1 MAKSSLYVIDV
12 MPLLYRGHFAFLRN
26 PRMTSTGVNTSAL
39 TGFIGT
45 VMQILDTR
53 APTHMVLVQDS
64 FTPTFRHEAYPEYKA
79 QREKMPED
87 IGASIP
93 MAEEFAAAMKIPIVR
108 ADGFEADDL
117 MGSYATAAAAA
128 EDMET
133 YLVTGDKDIAQLV
146 DTKTFLYRIGK
157 NAPEIFGPAE
167 VCAHWGLTSPAQM
180 IDYLALAGDS
190 SDNIPG
196 IRGVGEKTASTL
208 ISQYGDI
215 ESVIAHASEI
225 KGKLGEK
232 VAAGAEDARM
242 SRFLTTIRRDV
253 PLPVAIDGLARQVPD
268 TNALRAFCAKYE
280 MASLARRLL
289 GGADA
294 KMENGKWRME
304 NGGGQTATQVSD
316 LPLFGGEEVGHK
328 VITQSRGG
336 SGAAENIKGVG
347 ETEAEISPIS
357 YPLSPISYPSEDS
370 QAPLA
375 NLQTTP
381 HTYTLVRDEAA
392 LASLAD
398 ALKAAPEFAF
408 DTETTGLEPR
418 KCALVGLSFA
428 TEPGRAWYVPFMQGP
443 EGMDA
448 EAWGRA
454 IVAALAPVFASDKPK
469 IGHNARFDCAVLAH
483 HGMAVAQP
491 VRDTLLTHFVLD
503 ASERHGMD
511 RLAREYLRYDP
522 IPISRLI
529 GEGRQADPARMAA
542 LPPDAVCDYA
552 AEDADVTFRLYR
564 VLRPEAEKL
573 GLKKALE
580 ESEEPLG
587 DVLNDM
593 EAAGVRIDPAALHAF
608 GDELDAELRDLERA
622 IYESAGTSFNIN
634 SPKQL
639 GEVLFDLLKIDPNAK
654 RSAASGQYATGE
666 EVLQKL
672 TARHPV
678 VQMILDYRAAG
689 KLKSTYA
696 DKLPACIDPETG
708 RVHTHFS
715 QAMTET
721 GRLASS
727 DPNLQNIPV
736 RTERGKRI
744 REAFVARDDDH
755 LLMSADYS
763 QIELR
768 LVAALSGDKSML
780 EAFRNGADIHT
791 ETAARVY
798 DVMPGLVTPEMRSK
812 CKMVNFGIIYGIS
825 AFGLSQRLGVPRKEA
840 SELIESYFR
849 EYPGIK
855 AYMEKAIAD
864 AREKGY
870 AETVLGRRRMLR
882 DISSRNATVRQAAER
897 NAINTPVQGSAA
909 DLIKIAMVRVHRAL
923 RDAGLKTKL
932 VLQIH
937 DELLLDMPKGEEEA
951 VRAIVR
957 DAMVNAL
964 DFGVPLEVEIGVGRT
979 WLEAH

>member
-1 MAKSSLYVIDV
+1 
-12 MPLLYRGHFAFLRN
+12 MP
-26 PRMTSTGVNTSAL
+26 
-39 TGFIGT
+39 
-45 VMQILDTR
+45 
-53 APTHMVLVQDS
+53 
-64 FTPTFRHEAYPEYKA
+64 
-79 QREKMPED
+79 
-87 IGASIP
+87 
-93 MAEEFAAAMKIPIVR
+93 
-108 ADGFEADDL
+108 
-117 MGSYATAAAAA
+117 
-128 EDMET
+128 
-133 YLVTGDKDIAQLV
+133 
-146 DTKTFLYRIGK
+146 
-157 NAPEIFGPAE
+157 
-167 VCAHWGLTSPAQM
+167 
-180 IDYLALAGDS
+180 
-190 SDNIPG
+190 
-196 IRGVGEKTASTL
+196 
-208 ISQYGDI
+208 
-215 ESVIAHASEI
+215 
-225 KGKLGEK
+225 
-232 VAAGAEDARM
+232 
-242 SRFLTTIRRDV
+242 
-253 PLPVAIDGLARQVPD
+253 
-268 TNALRAFCAKYE
+268 
-280 MASLARRLL
+280 
-289 GGADA
+289 
-294 KMENGKWRME
+294 
-304 NGGGQTATQVSD
+304 
-316 LPLFGGEEVGHK
+316 
-328 VITQSRGG
+328 
-336 SGAAENIKGVG
+336 
-347 ETEAEISPIS
+347 
-357 YPLSPISYPSEDS
+357 
-370 QAPLA
+370 
-375 NLQTTP
+375 
-381 HTYTLVRDEAA
+381 
-392 LASLAD
+392 
-398 ALKAAPEFAF
+398 
-408 DTETTGLEPR
+408 
-418 KCALVGLSFA
+418 
-428 TEPGRAWYVPFMQGP
+428 
-443 EGMDA
+443 
-448 EAWGRA
+448 
-454 IVAALAPVFASDKPK
+454 
-469 IGHNARFDCAVLAH
+469 
-483 HGMAVAQP
+483 VAQP

-511 RLAREYLRYDP
+511 RLAREFLRYDP
-522 IPISRLI
+522 IPISKLI
-529 GEGRQADPARMAA
+529 GEGRKADPAVMAQ
-542 LPPDAVCDYA
+542 LPPEAVCDYA
-552 AEDADVTFRLYR
+552 AEDADVTLRLFN
-564 VLRPEAEKL
+564 VLRPEAERL

-587 DVLNDM
+587 EVLNDM
-593 EAAGVRIDPAALHAF
+593 EAEGVRIDPAALRAF
-608 GDELDAELRDLERA
+608 GDELDAELRDLEKA
-622 IYESAGTSFNIN
+622 IYASAGTAFNIN

-639 GEVLFDLLKIDPNAK
+639 GEVLFDLLKIDPKAT

-696 DKLPACIDPETG
+696 DKLPTCIDPATG

-744 REAFVARDDDH
+744 RAAFVPRDEGH

-768 LVAALSGDKSML
+768 LMAALSDDKAML
-780 EAFRNGADIHT
+780 EAFSRGADIHT

-798 DVMPGLVTPEMRSK
+798 DVMPGLVTPEMRTR

-825 AFGLSQRLGVPRKEA
+825 AFGLSQRLSIPRKEA
-840 SELIESYFR
+840 ADLIESYFR

-855 AYMEKAIAD
+855 AYMEKAVAD

-937 DELLLDMPKGEEEA
+937 DELLLDMPREEEEA
-951 VRAIVR
+951 VRPLVR

>member
-1 MAKSSLYVIDV
+1 MSKTSLYVIDV

-45 VMQILDTR
+45 VMQILESRT
-53 APTHMVLVQDS
+53 PTHIVLVQDS

-93 MAEEFAAAMKIPIVR
+93 MAEEFAAAMRIPIVR

-117 MGSYATAAAAA
+117 MGSYAAAAGAA
-128 EDMET
+128 DDMET
-133 YLVTGDKDIAQLV
+133 FLVTGDKDIAQLV
-146 DTKTFLYRIGK
+146 DAKTFLYRIGK
-157 NAPEIFGPAE
+157 NAPEVFGPAE

-196 IRGVGEKTASTL
+196 IRGVGEKTAATL

-289 GGADA
+289 GGEAS
-294 KMENGKWRME
+294 GKVE
-304 NGGGQTATQVSD
+304 SGQTTAQVSD
-316 LPLFGGEEVGHK
+316 LPLFGGEGQNNH
-328 VITQSRGG
+328 SP
-336 SGAAENIKGVG
+336 NL
-347 ETEAEISPIS
+347 PIS
-357 YPLSPISYPSEDS
+357 IPPSSESNEVSDTK
-370 QAPLA
+370 LA
-375 NLQTTP
+375 TLADWSHN
-381 HTYTLVRDEAA
+381 YTLVRDEAA
-392 LASLAD
+392 LAALAET
-398 ALKAAPEFAF
+398 LKAAPEFAF

-428 TEPGRAWYVPFMQGP
+428 TEPGRAWYVPFRKGP

-448 EAWGRA
+448 AVWGRA
-454 IVAALAPVFASDKPK
+454 VVAALAPIFATDKPK

-491 VRDTLLTHFVLD
+491 VRDSLLTHFVLD

-529 GEGRQADPARMAA
+529 GEGRQADPARMDA

-552 AEDADVTFRLYR
+552 AEDADVTLRLYR

-587 DVLNDM
+587 EVLNDM
-593 EAAGVRIDPAALHAF
+593 EAEGVRIDPAVLHAF
-608 GDELDAELRDLERA
+608 GDELDAELQGLEHA
-622 IYESAGTSFNIN
+622 IHESAGTVFNIN

-639 GEVLFDLLKIDPNAK
+639 GEVLFELLKIDPKAK
-654 RSAASGQYATGE
+654 RSSASGQYATGE

-672 TARHPV
+672 TARHPI

-696 DKLPACIDPETG
+696 DKLPACIDPDTG

-721 GRLASS
+721 GRLASA

-768 LVAALSGDKSML
+768 LMAALSGDKAML
-780 EAFRNGADIHT
+780 EAFAHGADIHT
-791 ETAARVY
+791 ETASRVY
-798 DVMPGLVTPEMRSK
+798 GVMPGLVTPEMRSR

-825 AFGLSQRLGVPRKEA
+825 AFGLSQRLSIPRKEA
-840 SELIESYFR
+840 ADLIESYFR

-855 AYMEKAIAD
+855 AYMEKAVAD

-909 DLIKIAMVRVHRAL
+909 DLIKIAMVRVYRAL
-923 RDAGLKTKL
+923 KAAGLKAKL

-937 DELLLDMPKGEEEA
+937 DELLLDMPKEEEEA

>member
-45 VMQILDTR
+45 VMQILESR
-53 APTHMVLVQDS
+53 APTHIVLVQDS

-117 MGSYATAAAAA
+117 MGSYAAAA
-128 EDMET
+128 EAADGMET
-133 YLVTGDKDIAQLV
+133 FLVTGDKDIAQLV
-146 DTKTFLYRIGK
+146 NARTFLYRIGK
-157 NAPEIFGPAE
+157 NAPEVFGPAE

-196 IRGVGEKTASTL
+196 IRGVGEKTAATL

-215 ESVIAHASEI
+215 ESVIAHAAEI

-253 PLPVAIDGLARQVPD
+253 PLPVAIDGLARQEPD
-268 TNALRAFCAKYE
+268 TDALRAFCLKYE

-289 GGADA
+289 GGVESP
-294 KMENGKWRME
+294 KSNVEN
-304 NGGGQTATQVSD
+304 QSPAVVSD
-316 LPLFGGEEVGHK
+316 LPLFGGGQAESPKSK
-328 VITQSRGG
+328 VESRK
-336 SGAAENIKGVG
+336 SGNG
-347 ETEAEISPIS
+347 ETSPISQPISPIS
-357 YPLSPISYPSEDS
+357 NLSGES
-370 QAPLA
+370 QTPLA
-375 NLQTTP
+375 TLLTVP
-381 HTYTLVRDEAA
+381 HEYTLVRDEST
-392 LASLAD
+392 LASLAET
-398 ALKAAPEFAF
+398 LRAAPEFAF

-428 TEPGRAWYVPFMQGP
+428 TEPGRAWYVPFRQGP
-443 EGMDA
+443 ESLDA
-448 EAWGRA
+448 AAWGRA
-454 IVAALAPVFASDKPK
+454 VVAALAPIFATDKPK

-491 VRDTLLTHFVLD
+491 VRDSLLTHFVLD
-503 ASERHGMD
+503 AAERHGMD
-511 RLAREYLRYDP
+511 RLAREFLRYDP

-529 GEGRQADPARMAA
+529 GEGRQADPARMDA

-552 AEDADVTFRLYR
+552 AEDADVTLRLFR

-587 DVLNDM
+587 EVLNDM
-593 EAAGVRIDPAALHAF
+593 EAEGVRIDPAALHAF

-639 GEVLFDLLKIDPNAK
+639 GEVLFDLLKIDPKAS

-696 DKLPACIDPETG
+696 DKLPACIDPDTG

-715 QAMTET
+715 QALTET
-721 GRLASS
+721 GRLASA

-744 REAFVARDDDH
+744 REAFVARDDEH

-768 LVAALSGDKSML
+768 LMAALSGDKAML
-780 EAFRNGADIHT
+780 EAFAHGADIHT
-791 ETAARVY
+791 ETASRVY
-798 DVMPGLVTPEMRSK
+798 GVMPGLVTPEMRSR

-825 AFGLSQRLGVPRKEA
+825 AFGLSQRLSIPRKEA
-840 SELIESYFR
+840 ADLIESYFR

-855 AYMEKAIAD
+855 AYMEKAVAD

-923 RDAGLKTKL
+923 KAAGLKTKL

-964 DFGVPLEVEIGVGRT
+964 DFGVPLEVEIGVGKT
-979 WLEAH
+979 WLDAH

>member
-1 MAKSSLYVIDV
+1 MAKNSLYVIDV

-45 VMQILDTR
+45 VMQILDSR
-53 APTHMVLVQDS
+53 APTHIVLVQDS
-64 FTPTFRHEAYPEYKA
+64 FTPTFRHEAFPEYKA

-93 MAEEFAAAMKIPIVR
+93 MAEEFAAAMRIPIVR

-117 MGSYATAAAAA
+117 MGSYAAAASAA
-128 EDMET
+128 DDMET
-133 YLVTGDKDIAQLV
+133 FLVTGDKDIAQLV
-146 DTKTFLYRIGK
+146 DAKTFLYRIGK

-196 IRGVGEKTASTL
+196 IRGVGEKTAATL

-253 PLPVAIDGLARQVPD
+253 PLPVAIEGLARQEPD

-280 MASLARRLL
+280 MNSLSRRLL

-294 KMENGKWRME
+294 NVESGKLKVE
-304 NGGGQTATQVSD
+304 SGQAATTVAD
-316 LPLFGGEEVGHK
+316 LPLFGGTEAGNK
-328 VITQSRGG
+328 AITQSRGG
-336 SGAAENIKGVG
+336 SEAAEIVKGEGKV
-347 ETEAEISPIS
+347 EISPIS
-357 YPLSPISYPSEDS
+357 NPLSPISYLSEET

-375 NLQTTP
+375 TLQTVP
-381 HTYTLVRDEAA
+381 HTYTLVRDETALAA
-392 LASLAD
+392 LAAVLRAV
-398 ALKAAPEFAF
+398 PEFAF

-443 EGMDA
+443 EGMETA
-448 EAWGRA
+448 TWGRA
-454 IVAALAPVFASDKPK
+454 VVAALAPIFAADKPK

-491 VRDTLLTHFVLD
+491 VRDSLLTHFVLD
-503 ASERHGMD
+503 AAERHGMD

-522 IPISRLI
+522 IPITRLI

-542 LPPDAVCDYA
+542 LPPESVCDYA
-552 AEDADVTFRLYR
+552 AEDADVTLRLYR

-587 DVLNDM
+587 EVLNDM
-593 EAAGVRIDPAALHAF
+593 EAEGVRIDPAALHAF

-639 GEVLFDLLKIDPNAK
+639 GEVLFDLLKIDPKAK
-654 RSAASGQYATGE
+654 RSQASGQYATGE

-721 GRLASS
+721 GRLASA

-768 LVAALSGDKSML
+768 LMAALSGDKAML
-780 EAFRNGADIHT
+780 EAFAHGADIHT
-791 ETAARVY
+791 ETASRVY
-798 DVMPGLVTPEMRSK
+798 GVMPGLVTSEMRSR

-825 AFGLSQRLGVPRKEA
+825 AFGLSQRLSIPRKEA
-840 SELIESYFR
+840 ADLIESYFR

-855 AYMEKAIAD
+855 AYMDKAVAD

-870 AETVLGRRRMLR
+870 AETVLKRRRMLR

-937 DELLLDMPKGEEEA
+937 DELLLDMPKEEEEA

-964 DFGVPLEVEIGVGRT
+964 DFGVPLEVEIGVGKT

>member
-1 MAKSSLYVIDV
+1 MAKNSLYVIDV

-45 VMQILDTR
+45 VMQILESR
-53 APTHMVLVQDS
+53 APTHIVLVQDS

-117 MGSYATAAAAA
+117 MGSYSAAA
-128 EDMET
+128 EAADDMET
-133 YLVTGDKDIAQLV
+133 FLVTGDKDIAQLV
-146 DTKTFLYRIGK
+146 DAKTFLYRIGK

-167 VCAHWGLTSPAQM
+167 VCSHWGLTSPAQM

-196 IRGVGEKTASTL
+196 IRGVGEKTAATL

-215 ESVIAHASEI
+215 ESVIAHAAEI

-253 PLPVAIDGLARQVPD
+253 PLPVAIDGLARQEPD
-268 TNALRAFCAKYE
+268 TEALRAFCLKYE

-289 GGADA
+289 GGAESQKSNVESQSPA
-294 KMENGKWRME
+294 V
-304 NGGGQTATQVSD
+304 VSD
-316 LPLFGGEEVGHK
+316 LPLFGGGETGNK

-336 SGAAENIKGVG
+336 SKAAESVKGEGDV
-347 ETEAEISPIS
+347 EISSIS
-357 YPLSPISYPSEDS
+357 NPLSPISHLSGEGEA

-375 NLQTTP
+375 TLQTVS
-381 HTYTLVRDEAA
+381 HEYTLVRDEAA
-392 LASLAD
+392 LAALAE
-398 ALKAAPEFAF
+398 ALRAAPEFAF

-428 TEPGRAWYVPFMQGP
+428 TEPGRAWYVSFMQGP

-454 IVAALAPVFASDKPK
+454 VVATLAPIFATDKPK

-491 VRDTLLTHFVLD
+491 VRDSLLTHFVLD
-503 ASERHGMD
+503 AAERHGMD

-522 IPISRLI
+522 IPITRLI

-542 LPPDAVCDYA
+542 LPPESVCDYA

-587 DVLNDM
+587 EVLNDM
-593 EAAGVRIDPAALHAF
+593 EAEGVRIDPAVLHAF

-639 GEVLFDLLKIDPNAK
+639 GEVLFDLLKIDPKAK
-654 RSAASGQYATGE
+654 RSQASGQYATGE

-696 DKLPACIDPETG
+696 DKLPACIDPDTG

-721 GRLASS
+721 GRLASA

-744 REAFVARDDDH
+744 REAFVARDENH

-768 LVAALSGDKSML
+768 LMAALSGDKSML
-780 EAFRNGADIHT
+780 EAFAHGADIHT

-798 DVMPGLVTPEMRSK
+798 GVMPGLVTPEMRSR

-825 AFGLSQRLGVPRKEA
+825 AFGLSQRLSIPRKEA
-840 SELIESYFR
+840 ADLIASYFR

-855 AYMEKAIAD
+855 AYMEKAVAD

-870 AETVLGRRRMLR
+870 AETVLKRRRMLR

-937 DELLLDMPKGEEEA
+937 DELLLDMPKEEEEA

-964 DFGVPLEVEIGVGRT
+964 DFGVPLEVEIGVGKT

>member
-26 PRMTSTGVNTSAL
+26 PRMTSTGINTSAL

-45 VMQILDTR
+45 VMQILDSR
-53 APTHMVLVQDS
+53 APTHIVLVQDS

-117 MGSYATAAAAA
+117 MGSYAAAASAVD
-128 EDMET
+128 DMET
-133 YLVTGDKDIAQLV
+133 FLVTGDKDIAQLV
-146 DTKTFLYRIGK
+146 DAKTFLYRIGK

-253 PLPVAIDGLARQVPD
+253 PLPVAIDGLARQEPD

-280 MASLARRLL
+280 MNSLARRLL
-289 GGADA
+289 GGEVDG
-294 KMENGKWRME
+294 KVESGKWKVE
-304 NGGGQTATQVSD
+304 SGQTATQVSD
-316 LPLFGGEEVGHK
+316 LPLFGG
-328 VITQSRGG
+328 GG
-336 SGAAENIKGVG
+336 QNNHSPNLPIS
-347 ETEAEISPIS
+347 ISPS
-357 YPLSPISYPSEDS
+357 SESNESNDVS
-370 QAPLA
+370 DTR
-375 NLQTTP
+375 LQTLADWP
-381 HTYTLVRDEAA
+381 HDYTLVRDETALTA
-392 LASLAD
+392 LAE
-398 ALKAAPEFAF
+398 ALRAAPEFAF

-418 KCALVGLSFA
+418 KCALVGLSFS

-454 IVAALAPVFASDKPK
+454 VVAALAPIFASDKPK

-491 VRDTLLTHFVLD
+491 IRDSLLTHFVLD

-522 IPISRLI
+522 IPITRLI

-542 LPPDAVCDYA
+542 LPPESVCDYA
-552 AEDADVTFRLYR
+552 AEDADVTLRLYR

-587 DVLNDM
+587 EVLNDM
-593 EAAGVRIDPAALHAF
+593 EAEGVRIDPAALHAF
-608 GDELDAELRDLERA
+608 GDELDAELCELERA
-622 IYESAGTSFNIN
+622 IYDSAGTSFNIN

-639 GEVLFDLLKIDPNAK
+639 GEVLFDLLKIDPKAK

-768 LVAALSGDKSML
+768 LMAALSGDKSML
-780 EAFRNGADIHT
+780 EAFKNGADIHT

-840 SELIESYFR
+840 ADLIESYFR

-855 AYMEKAIAD
+855 AYMEKAVAD

-870 AETVLGRRRMLR
+870 AETVLKRRRMLR

-923 RDAGLKTKL
+923 REAGLKTKL

-964 DFGVPLEVEIGVGRT
+964 DFGVPLEVEIGVGKT
-979 WLEAH
+979 WLDAH

>member
-1 MAKSSLYVIDV
+1 MATSSLYVIDV

-26 PRMTSTGVNTSAL
+26 PRMTSAGVNTSAL

-45 VMQILDTR
+45 VMQILETR
-53 APTHMVLVQDS
+53 APTHVVLVQDS
-64 FTPTFRHEAYPEYKA
+64 RTPTFRHEAYPAYKA

-87 IGASIP
+87 LAASIP
-93 MAEEFAAAMKIPIVR
+93 MAEEFAAAMRIPIVR

-117 MGSYATAAAAA
+117 MGSYAAAAGAA
-128 EDMET
+128 DGMET

-146 DTKTFLYRIGK
+146 DAKTFLYRIGK
-157 NAPEIFGPAE
+157 AAPEIFGPAE

-196 IRGVGEKTASTL
+196 IRGVGEKTAATL
-208 ISQYGDI
+208 ISQYGDV
-215 ESVIAHASEI
+215 ESVIAHAAEI

-253 PLPVAIDGLARQVPD
+253 PLPAPLDALARQEPD
-268 TNALRAFCAKYE
+268 TDALRAFCAKYE
-280 MASLARRLL
+280 MASLAKRLL
-289 GGADA
+289 SGGAESQKSNA
-294 KMENGKWRME
+294 KSQN
-304 NGGGQTATQVSD
+304 QAAVAD
-316 LPLFGGEEVGHK
+316 LPLFGGGAQATGNGERVMGNEE
-328 VITQSRGG
+328 
-336 SGAAENIKGVG
+336 KG
-347 ETEAEISPIS
+347 ISPIS
-357 YPLSPISYPSEDS
+357 NPLSPISYPSGEA

-375 NLQTTP
+375 PLQTLADWP
-381 HTYTLVRDEAA
+381 HAYALVRDEAGLAA
-392 LASLAD
+392 LAETLR
-398 ALKAAPEFAF
+398 AAPLFAF

-418 KCALVGLSFA
+418 SCALVGLSFA
-428 TEPGRAWYVPFMQGP
+428 TEPGRAWYVPFRQGP
-443 EGMDA
+443 EGVAA
-448 EAWGRA
+448 EDWGRA
-454 IVAALAPVFASDKPK
+454 VAATLAPLFASDKPK
-469 IGHNARFDCAVLAH
+469 VGHNARFDCAILGR

-529 GEGRQADPARMAA
+529 GEGRQADPARMDA
-542 LPPDAVCDYA
+542 LPPEAVRDYA
-552 AEDADVTFRLYR
+552 AEDADVTLRLYR
-564 VLRPEAEKL
+564 ALRPEAEKL
-573 GLKKALE
+573 GLQKALE

-587 DVLNDM
+587 EVLNDM
-593 EAAGVRIDPAALHAF
+593 EAEGVRIDPAALKAF
-608 GDELDAELRDLERA
+608 GDELDAELGDLEHA
-622 IYESAGTSFNIN
+622 IHEAAGTVFNIN

-654 RSAASGQYATGE
+654 RSSASGQYATGE

-689 KLKSTYA
+689 KLKSTSA
-696 DKLPACIDPETG
+696 DKLPACIDPATG

-744 REAFVARDDDH
+744 REAFVARDENH

-768 LVAALSGDKSML
+768 LVAALSGDKAML
-780 EAFRNGADIHT
+780 EAFAQGADIHT

-798 DVMPGLVTPEMRSK
+798 GVMPGLVTSEMRSK

-840 SELIESYFR
+840 ADLIASYFR

-855 AYMEKAIAD
+855 AYMEKAVAD

-870 AETVLGRRRMLR
+870 AETVLGRRRTLR

-923 RDAGLKTKL
+923 RAAGLKTKL

-937 DELLLDMPKGEEEA
+937 DELLLDMPREEEEP

>member
-45 VMQILDTR
+45 VMQILESRT
-53 APTHMVLVQDS
+53 PTHIVLVQDS

-93 MAEEFAAAMKIPIVR
+93 MAEEFAAAMRIPIVR

-117 MGSYATAAAAA
+117 MGSYAAAAGTAD
-128 EDMET
+128 DMET
-133 YLVTGDKDIAQLV
+133 FLVTGDKDIAQLV
-146 DTKTFLYRIGK
+146 DAKTFLYRIGK
-157 NAPEIFGPAE
+157 NAPEVFGPAE

-196 IRGVGEKTASTL
+196 IRGVGEKTAATL

-253 PLPVAIDGLARQVPD
+253 PLPVAIDGLVRQKPD
-268 TNALRAFCAKYE
+268 TDALRAFCAKYE

-289 GGADA
+289 GGEASG
-294 KMENGKWRME
+294 KGERGTGNGERE
-304 NGGGQTATQVSD
+304 QATTQVSD
-316 LPLFGGEEVGHK
+316 LPLFGGSDGKIENGKLKIENGEPQQFSILNSQLSISEE
-328 VITQSRGG
+328 T
-336 SGAAENIKGVG
+336 
-347 ETEAEISPIS
+347 
-357 YPLSPISYPSEDS
+357 

-375 NLQTTP
+375 TLQTVP
-381 HTYTLVRDEAA
+381 HNYTLVRDEAA
-392 LASLAD
+392 LAALAEV
-398 ALKAAPEFAF
+398 LRAAPEFAF

-428 TEPGRAWYVPFMQGP
+428 TEPGRAWYVPFRQGP
-443 EGMDA
+443 EGM
-448 EAWGRA
+448 EAAVWGRA
-454 IVAALAPVFASDKPK
+454 VVADLAPIFATDKPK

-491 VRDTLLTHFVLD
+491 VRDSLLTHFVID
-503 ASERHGMD
+503 AAERHGMD
-511 RLAREYLRYDP
+511 RLAREFLRYDP

-529 GEGRQADPARMAA
+529 GEGRQADPARMDA

-552 AEDADVTFRLYR
+552 AEDADVTLRLYR

-587 DVLNDM
+587 EVLNDM
-593 EAAGVRIDPAALHAF
+593 EAEGVRIDPAVLHAF
-608 GDELDAELRDLERA
+608 GDELDAELQDLERA

-639 GEVLFDLLKIDPNAK
+639 GEVLFDLLKIDPKAK
-654 RSAASGQYATGE
+654 RSQASGQYATGE

-696 DKLPACIDPETG
+696 DKLPACIDPDTG

-721 GRLASS
+721 GRLAST

-744 REAFVARDDDH
+744 REAFVARADDH

-768 LVAALSGDKSML
+768 LMAALSGDKAML
-780 EAFRNGADIHT
+780 EAFAHGADIHT
-791 ETAARVY
+791 ETASRVY
-798 DVMPGLVTPEMRSK
+798 GVMPGLVTPEMRSR

-825 AFGLSQRLGVPRKEA
+825 AFGLSQRLSIPRREA
-840 SELIESYFR
+840 ADLIESYFR

-855 AYMEKAIAD
+855 AYMEKAVAD

-909 DLIKIAMVRVHRAL
+909 DLIKIAMVRVYRAL
-923 RDAGLKTKL
+923 KEAGLKTKL

-937 DELLLDMPKGEEEA
+937 DELLLDMPKEEEEA

-979 WLEAH
+979 WLAAH

>member
-45 VMQILDTR
+45 VMQILESR
-53 APTHMVLVQDS
+53 APTHIVLVQDS

-93 MAEEFAAAMKIPIVR
+93 MAEEFAAAMRIPIVR

-117 MGSYATAAAAA
+117 MGSYATAAETA
-128 EDMET
+128 DNMET
-133 YLVTGDKDIAQLV
+133 FLVTGDKDIAQLV
-146 DTKTFLYRIGK
+146 NAKTFLYRIGK
-157 NAPEIFGPAE
+157 NAPEVFGPAE

-196 IRGVGEKTASTL
+196 IRGVGEKTAATL

-253 PLPVAIDGLARQVPD
+253 PLPVAIDGLARQEPD
-268 TNALRAFCAKYE
+268 TDALRAFCAKYE

-289 GGADA
+289 GGEASG
-294 KMENGKWRME
+294 KGERGTGNGERE
-304 NGGGQTATQVSD
+304 QAATSVAD
-316 LPLFGGEEVGHK
+316 LPLFGGSDKELGTGNREQGIGNGK
-328 VITQSRGG
+328 
-336 SGAAENIKGVG
+336 
-347 ETEAEISPIS
+347 ISPIS
-357 YPLSPISYPSEDS
+357 NPLSPISYLGEGES

-375 NLQTTP
+375 TLQTVP
-381 HTYTLVRDEAA
+381 HNYTLVRDESTLAA
-392 LASLAD
+392 LAETLR
-398 ALKAAPEFAF
+398 AAPEFAF

-428 TEPGRAWYVPFMQGP
+428 TEPGRAWYVPFRQGP
-443 EGMDA
+443 EGLDA
-448 EAWGRA
+448 TSWGRA
-454 IVAALAPVFASDKPK
+454 VVAALAPILATDKPK

-503 ASERHGMD
+503 AAERHGMD

-529 GEGRQADPARMAA
+529 GEGRQADPARMDA

-552 AEDADVTFRLYR
+552 AEDADVTLRLYR
-564 VLRPEAEKL
+564 VLRPDAEKL

-587 DVLNDM
+587 EVLNDM
-593 EAAGVRIDPAALHAF
+593 EAEGVRIDPAVLHAF
-608 GDELDAELRDLERA
+608 GDELDAELQNLEHA
-622 IYESAGTSFNIN
+622 IHESAGTVFNIN

-639 GEVLFDLLKIDPNAK
+639 GEVLFDLLKIDPKAS
-654 RSAASGQYATGE
+654 RSSASGQYATGE

-672 TARHPV
+672 TARHPI

-696 DKLPACIDPETG
+696 DKLPACIDPDTG

-721 GRLASS
+721 GRLASA

-768 LVAALSGDKSML
+768 LMAALSGDKAML
-780 EAFRNGADIHT
+780 EAFAHGADIHT
-791 ETAARVY
+791 ETASRVY
-798 DVMPGLVTPEMRSK
+798 GVMPGLVTPEMRSR

-825 AFGLSQRLGVPRKEA
+825 AFGLSQRLSIPRKEA
-840 SELIESYFR
+840 ADLIESYFR

-855 AYMEKAIAD
+855 AYMEKAVAD

-909 DLIKIAMVRVHRAL
+909 DLIKIAMVRVYCAL
-923 RDAGLKTKL
+923 KAAGLKTKL

-937 DELLLDMPKGEEEA
+937 DELLLDMPKEEEVA

-964 DFGVPLEVEIGVGRT
+964 DFGVPLEVEIGVGHT
-979 WLEAH
+979 WLAAH

>member
-1 MAKSSLYVIDV
+1 MASSLYVIDV

-39 TGFIGT
+39 TGFTGT
-45 VMQILDTR
+45 VMQILESR
-53 APTHMVLVQDS
+53 APTHIVLVQDS
-64 FTPTFRHEAYPEYKA
+64 LTPTFRHEAYPAYKA

-93 MAEEFAAAMKIPIVR
+93 MAEAFAAAMNIPIVR

-117 MGSYATAAAAA
+117 MGSYAAAA
-128 EDMET
+128 EAAGDIDT

-146 DTKTFLYRIGK
+146 GPRTFLYRIGK
-157 NAPEIFGPAE
+157 AAPEIFGPAE

-196 IRGVGEKTASTL
+196 IRGVGEKTAATL
-208 ISQYGDI
+208 VSQYGDV
-215 ESVIAHASEI
+215 ESILAHAAEL

-253 PLPVAIDGLARQVPD
+253 PLPAGIEDLARREPD
-268 TNALRAFCAKYE
+268 RDALRAFCAKYE
-280 MASLARRLL
+280 MNSLAKRLL
-289 GGADA
+289 GDA
-294 KMENGKWRME
+294 SSGQIENGKLKMENGVA
-304 NGGGQTATQVSD
+304 ATSVSE
-316 LPLFGGEEVGHK
+316 LPLFGGDAAVQIENGKLKIENAEAQQFS
-328 VITQSRGG
+328 ILNSQFSISGG
-336 SGAAENIKGVG
+336 
-347 ETEAEISPIS
+347 P
-357 YPLSPISYPSEDS
+357 

-375 NLQTTP
+375 TLQTTP
-381 HTYTLVRDEAA
+381 HDYALVRDESALAA
-392 LASLAD
+392 LAEALLASS
-398 ALKAAPEFAF
+398 EFAF
-408 DTETTGLEPR
+408 DTETTGLESR
-418 KCALVGLSFA
+418 SCALVGLSFA
-428 TEPGRAWYVPFMQGP
+428 TEPGRAWYVPFQKGP
-443 EGMDA
+443 EGADPA
-448 EAWGRA
+448 AWSSA
-454 IVAALAPVFASDKPK
+454 VTAALAPVFASAKPK
-469 IGHNARFDCAVLAH
+469 IGHNARFDCAVLGR
-483 HGMAVAQP
+483 HGMPVAQP

-511 RLAREYLRYDP
+511 RLAREYLQYDP
-522 IPISRLI
+522 IPISTLI
-529 GEGRQADPARMAA
+529 GDGRKADPAIMAQLA
-542 LPPDAVCDYA
+542 PEAVCDYA
-552 AEDADVTFRLYR
+552 AEDADVTLRLYR
-564 VLRPEAEKL
+564 VLRPEAERL

-593 EAAGVRIDPAALHAF
+593 EAEGVRIDPAALGVF
-608 GDELDAELRDLERA
+608 GEELDAELRDLEGA
-622 IYESAGTSFNIN
+622 IYKSAGTAFNIN

-639 GEVLFDLLKIDPNAK
+639 GEVLFDLLKIDPKAK

-696 DKLPACIDPETG
+696 DKLPTCIDPATG

-744 REAFVARDDDH
+744 RAAFVPRDDRH
-755 LLMSADYS
+755 LLLSADYS

-768 LVAALSGDKSML
+768 LMAALSGDKTML
-780 EAFRNGADIHT
+780 EAFSRGADIHT
-791 ETAARVY
+791 ETASRVY
-798 DVMPGLVTPEMRSK
+798 GVIPGLVTPEMRTR

-825 AFGLSQRLGVPRKEA
+825 AFGLSQRLSIPRKEA
-840 SELIESYFR
+840 TDLIESYFR

-855 AYMEKAIAD
+855 AYMEKAVAD

-923 RDAGLKTKL
+923 RAAGLRTKL

-937 DELLLDMPKGEEEA
+937 DELLLDMPAEEEGE
-951 VRAIVR
+951 VRPIVR

>member
-1 MAKSSLYVIDV
+1 MAISSLYVIDV

-26 PRMTSTGVNTSAL
+26 PRMTSAGVNTSAL
-39 TGFIGT
+39 TGFAGT
-45 VMQILDTR
+45 VMQILETR
-53 APTHMVLVQDS
+53 APAHVVFVQDS
-64 FTPTFRHEAYPEYKA
+64 LTPTFRHEAFPAYKA

-87 IGASIP
+87 LAASIP
-93 MAEEFAAAMKIPIVR
+93 MAEEFAAAMRIPIVR

-117 MGSYATAAAAA
+117 MGSYAAAARAA
-128 EDMET
+128 GGLET

-146 DTKTFLYRIGK
+146 DETTFLYRIGK
-157 NAPEIFGPAE
+157 AAPEIFGPAE
-167 VCAHWGLTSPAQM
+167 VCAHWGLNTPAQM

-196 IRGVGEKTASTL
+196 IRGVGEKTAAAL
-208 ISQYGDI
+208 IARYGDI
-215 ESVIAHASEI
+215 ETVIAHAAEI
-225 KGKLGEK
+225 KGRLGEK

-242 SRFLTTIRRDV
+242 SRFLVTIRRDI
-253 PLPVAIDGLARQVPD
+253 PLPAPIGALARQTPD
-268 TNALRAFCAKYE
+268 REAIRAFCAKYE
-280 MASLARRLL
+280 MASLGRRLL
-289 GGADA
+289 GAEAGSHAAFLSAPAEGGA
-294 KMENGKWRME
+294 
-304 NGGGQTATQVSD
+304 TAD
-316 LPLFGGEEVGHK
+316 LPLFAASAPIPAVAAPAARAEVE
-328 VITQSRGG
+328 V
-336 SGAAENIKGVG
+336 AVG
-347 ETEAEISPIS
+347 EAT
-357 YPLSPISYPSEDS
+357 PSF
-370 QAPLA
+370 AHLA
-375 NLQTTP
+375 DWP
-381 HTYTLVRDEAA
+381 HVYTLVRDEAA
-392 LASLAD
+392 LASLAE
-398 ALKAAPEFAF
+398 ALRAAPLFAF
-408 DTETTGLEPR
+408 DTETTGLESR
-418 KCALVGLSFA
+418 SCALVGLSFA
-428 TEPGRAWYVPFMQGP
+428 TAPGKAWYVPFRKGP
-443 EGMDA
+443 ADVDA
-448 EAWGRA
+448 EDWGRA
-454 IVAALAPVFASDKPK
+454 IAAALGPVFASATPK
-469 IGHNARFDCAVLAH
+469 IGHNARFDCAILGR
-483 HGMAVAQP
+483 HGMTVAQP

-511 RLAREYLRYDP
+511 RLAREYLQYEP
-522 IPISRLI
+522 IPISSLI
-529 GEGRQADPARMAA
+529 GEGRQADPTRMDA
-542 LPPDAVCDYA
+542 LSPETVCDYA
-552 AEDADVTFRLYR
+552 AEDADVTLRLYQA
-564 VLRPEAEKL
+564 LRPEAERL
-573 GLKKALE
+573 GLKVALE

-587 DVLNDM
+587 EVLNDM
-593 EAAGVRIDPAALHAF
+593 EAEGVRIDPAALRAF
-608 GDELDAELRDLERA
+608 GDELDGELRDLEHA
-622 IYESAGTSFNIN
+622 IHEAAGTVFNIN

-639 GEVLFDLLKIDPNAK
+639 GEVLFELLKIDPKAT
-654 RSAASGQYATGE
+654 RSRASGQYATGE
-666 EVLQKL
+666 EVLL
-672 TARHPV
+672 RLASRHPI

-696 DKLPACIDPETG
+696 DKLPACIDPVTG

-744 REAFVARDDDH
+744 RAAFVPRDARH

-768 LVAALSGDKSML
+768 LMAALSGDKAMRD
-780 EAFRNGADIHT
+780 AFAQGADIHT

-798 DVMPGLVTPEMRSK
+798 GVMPGLVTPEMRTR

-825 AFGLSQRLGVPRKEA
+825 AFGLSQRLGVPRREA
-840 SELIESYFR
+840 ADLIESYFR

-855 AYMEKAIAD
+855 AFMEKAVAD

-870 AETVLGRRRMLR
+870 AETVLGRRRPLR

-923 RDAGLKTKL
+923 REAGLKTKL

-937 DELLLDMPKGEEEA
+937 DELLLDMPREEEPQ
-951 VRAIVR
+951 VRAIVH

-964 DFGVPLEVEIGVGRT
+964 DFGVPLEVEIGVGGS